1 MESNGEYWGNDLWR
15 HWCHFPCKLINRK
28 YIFLCI
34 FDTRCQK
41 EKSFIVLQKS
51 KSLENQP
58 EKIFN
63 ILSSRFFVNN
73 FLYHF
78 YHNVKQKTKIP
89 LRKPRY
95 NKQKT
100 KKWTVNVLNPNK
112 QQNIH
117 QFQGEYRISGAL
129 NVLLPELHLSFTW
142 TKNKE
147 QQGRFGLSQLL
158 LGCMHSAI
166 NT

>member
-1 MESNGEYWGNDLWR
+1 MFSSFKRFNFVLSMLRGHWQLGKWNPMGNIGETICDVTDVTSPVNWSIGNIY
-15 HWCHFPCKLINRK
+15 FYVFLIS
-28 YIFLCI
+28 
-34 FDTRCQK
+34 RCQK

-63 ILSSRFFVNN
+63 ILSSSFFVNN

-95 NKQKT
+95 NKQK
-100 KKWTVNVLNPNK
+100 NQEMNC
-112 QQNIH
+112 Q
-117 QFQGEYRISGAL
+117 RS
-129 NVLLPELHLSFTW
+129 
-142 TKNKE
+142 
-147 QQGRFGLSQLL
+147 
-158 LGCMHSAI
+158 
-166 NT
+166 

>member
-1 MESNGEYWGNDLWR
+1 MFSSFKRFNFVLSMLRGHWQLGKWNPMGNIGEYWGNDLWR

-28 YIFLCI
+28 YVFLCI

-63 ILSSRFFVNN
+63 ILSSSFFVNN

-95 NKQKT
+95 NKQKNQEMNCQRSESKQTT
-100 KKWTVNVLNPNK
+100 KYPP
-112 QQNIH
+112 IP
-117 QFQGEYRISGAL
+117 GRI
-129 NVLLPELHLSFTW
+129 
-142 TKNKE
+142 
-147 QQGRFGLSQLL
+147 
-158 LGCMHSAI
+158 
-166 NT
+166 

>member
-1 MESNGEYWGNDLWR
+1 MYFWYTMSKGEKFYSIIKKQKVREST
-15 HWCHFPCKLINRK
+15 RK
-28 YIFLCI
+28 KIFYIF
-34 FDTRCQK
+34 
-41 EKSFIVLQKS
+41 
-51 KSLENQP
+51 
-58 EKIFN
+58 
-63 ILSSRFFVNN
+63 SSSFFVNN
-73 FLYHF
+73 FYTISIIMS
-78 YHNVKQKTKIP
+78 NKKQKFLWGNQDIT
-89 LRKPRY
+89 
-95 NKQKT
+95 NKKT

-129 NVLLPELHLSFTW
+129 NVLLPKLHLSFTQ

-147 QQGRFGLSQLL
+147 QQGRIGLSQLL

>member
-63 ILSSRFFVNN
+63 ILSSGFFVNN

-95 NKQKT
+95 NIKKPRNELSTFLIQTNNKISTNSRANIGFLVLSMSCYRNYTYHLLRQKT
-100 KKWTVNVLNPNK
+100 RNNK
-112 QQNIH
+112 VDL
-117 QFQGEYRISGAL
+117 A
-129 NVLLPELHLSFTW
+129 
-142 TKNKE
+142 
-147 QQGRFGLSQLL
+147 
-158 LGCMHSAI
+158 
-166 NT
+166 

>member
-15 HWCHFPCKLINRK
+15 HWCHFSCKLINRK

-34 FDTRCQK
+34 FDTLYQK

-51 KSLENQP
+51 KRLENQP

-63 ILSSRFFVNN
+63 ILSSSFFVNN

-95 NKQKT
+95 NI
-100 KKWTVNVLNPNK
+100 KKPRNELSTFLIQTNNK
-112 QQNIH
+112 
-117 QFQGEYRISGAL
+117 ISTNYFWCSQCLVTGIT
-129 NVLLPELHLSFTW
+129 PIIYSD
-142 TKNKE
+142 KNKE

>member
-63 ILSSRFFVNN
+63 ILSSSFFVNN
-73 FLYHF
+73 FYTISIIMS
-78 YHNVKQKTKIP
+78 NKKQKFLWGNQDIT
-89 LRKPRY
+89 
-95 NKQKT
+95 NKKT

-129 NVLLPELHLSFTW
+129 NVLLPELHLSFTQ